1 MKGPFKAVK
10 ISEHAYWVGA
20 IDWAI
25 RDFHGYHT
33 ERGTTYNAYLVLGDE
48 NILIDTVK
56 APFKDELL
64 GRVASVIDLKKIS
77 YIISNHSEMDH
88 SGCLPDVIAAIG
100 PKKVYA
106 SVMGTK
112 ALAEHFGLG
121 NITPVKD
128 GDSLTLGGLKFSFL
142 ETRMLHWPDSMV
154 TFLSEDNLLFSQDA
168 FGMHLAS
175 SERFADEIDD
185 AVMVWEAKKYFANIL
200 MPYSNIIPAALKKVG
215 DTGFDIKIIA
225 PDHGPIWRRNIDTIP
240 KLYPIWAAQKP
251 AMKAVVAYDTMW
263 QSTAFMAKAISEGLA
278 SGGVDVKLMNLRSSH
293 RSDVATEILDAG
305 AFVVGSPTINNQ
317 MFPTVADTLIYLKGL
332 KPKNL
337 IGAAFGSHGWSGEAV
352 GQIEEIL
359 KGMHVELVAEGLKTV
374 YVPTGDTLEKCAALG
389 KQVADKL
396 REISG
401 K

>member
-1 MKGPFKAVK
+1 MKGPFNAVR
-10 ISEHAYWVGA
+10 ISEHVYWVGA
-20 IDWAI
+20 IDWAV

-33 ERGTTYNAYLVLGDE
+33 DRGTTYNAYLALGDE
-48 NILIDTVK
+48 VVLIDTVK
-56 APFKDELL
+56 APFKDEFLS
-64 GRVASVIDLKKIS
+64 RIASVVDPKKIN

-88 SGCLPDVIAAIG
+88 SGCLPDVINAVG
-100 PKKVYA
+100 PKKVFA
-106 SVMGTK
+106 SVMGAK
-112 ALAEHFGLG
+112 ALAEHFGLDD
-121 NITPVKD
+121 ITPVKN

-154 TFLSEDNLLFSQDA
+154 TFLAEDRLLFSQDA

-185 AVMVWEAKKYFANIL
+185 AVLIWEAKKYFANIL

-215 DTGFDIKIIA
+215 ESGFDIKIIA
-225 PDHGPIWRRNIDTIP
+225 PDHGPVWRDRIDTIP
-240 KLYPIWAAQKP
+240 KLYPLWAAQKP

-263 QSTAFMAKAISEGLA
+263 QSTALMAKAIAEGLT
-278 SGGVDVKLMNLRSSH
+278 SGGVEVKLMSLRASH

-305 AFVVGSPTINNQ
+305 ALLVGSPTINNQ

-332 KPKNL
+332 KPQNL
-337 IGAAFGSHGWSGEAV
+337 IGAAFGSYGWSGEAV
-352 GQIEEIL
+352 GQVEEML
-359 KGMHVELVAEGLKTV
+359 REMHVELIGDGFKTK
-374 YVPTGDTLEKCAALG
+374 YVPKSEALEKCVSIG

-396 REISG
+396 KEASG